1 MAASKF
7 EALVDEAVSGGN
19 TSDEDAGPQRFSGMR
34 RVAAVAVLGGALV
47 VAVWGHGAGFRT
59 PTVNEKAVQEQVGL
73 GDIQGALNNAA
84 EQVTGLAAPHVETLK
99 HHAGSAQAAAS
110 KHIEAAK
117 NLVAKNSG
125 AAGSALQP
133 ITDAASKQVD
143 AAKAAFGAGG
153 SGATCGGLPCSAGTC
168 CGVMCCSGGCDSSGM
183 VCKLP
188 GMNGAT
194 DKLAAQASTAA
205 DFDSVK
211 NTAEQQYN
219 NAKNVAQQQIDKAKN
234 TMDQMNG
241 AAAWCRALL
250 ESAVARSVASTVAT
264 PWAAL
269 ASSTTIPAI
278 AACFRASRGL
288 AVAPATSCAART
300 VATAAASSA
309 REWAS
314 GGGQGPKIPALVA
327 LTARS
332 VRPG

>member
-234 TMDQMNG
+234 TMDQMNRCGGVVPCPTGECCG
-241 AAAWCRALL
+241 AFCCKHGCDSMGSACKLNHNPGHCGLL
-250 ESAVARSVASTVAT
+250 PCESGTCCGAGDILCCSNGCD
-264 PWAAL
+264 
-269 ASSTTIPAI
+269 SSG
-278 AACFRASRGL
+278 FF
-288 AVAPATSCAART
+288 CA
-300 VATAAASSA
+300 
-309 REWAS
+309 
-314 GGGQGPKIPALVA
+314 
-327 LTARS
+327 
-332 VRPG
+332 